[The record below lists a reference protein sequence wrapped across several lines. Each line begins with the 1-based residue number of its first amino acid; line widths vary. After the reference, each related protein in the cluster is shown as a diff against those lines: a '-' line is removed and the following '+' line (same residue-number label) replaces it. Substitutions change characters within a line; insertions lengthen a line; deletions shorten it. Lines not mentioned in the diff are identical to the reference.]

1 MIKAVGGPGVLL
13 HAQPVR
19 EGTEHAGAT
28 PNETVSR
35 AQISELFRIHDTE
48 QRFSTLVNRQEREDF
63 WLAKI
68 RNAGGRVRFFEE
80 HAQILRDHL
89 KEFAPHKEHKAAK
102 DGRRDKSA
110 YEVSKIVLEFLDANL
125 DQDEVIDDHMAAR
138 LVSGLMTA
146 LYNDRNHPRSTDEAE
161 RFGYRLKDFLLEIG
175 GAKIA
180 QLAHSFIKTPKA
192 WKKGLDEAKYAADP
206 LREDAFMA
214 RYNAVVPADLR
225 NQIQVGEH
233 RGSGSYLDTRS
244 IKLSPDYI
252 CQNPIYAGF
261 ENANFA
267 LQLVKPGSGER
278 SLGVLNL
285 LVEAFEHVKAND
297 KEGSRSIAAFIPIAE
312 HAAQNIKEESH
323 LTLLKSK
330 NEIASKL
337 YEGLVIEHK
346 DADIHFGSARMF
358 DHNDDY
364 RIVIDIQGDHFNDLK
379 CSDDLK
385 QVIAKAIF
393 MSELYMLLSG
403 KPFDHD
409 RHGHNQGI
417 RIIPASAQNPK
428 CKIIIGNFDEGAI
441 STQPPTTKQKE
452 LFAQIIMDA
461 LINSSRFGFSPGSS
475 LTHTFARYQ
484 DEGRYSKADL
494 NYANAMIKSII
505 SLLDYV
511 NKSFG
516 STKILDVLDC
526 IRVVMQSK
534 ELDDVTVKAFRERYR
549 GYQMFRNMIPVAE
562 QEHADIKRLAE
573 EKDRIEKGYFKPTE
587 ADLKFGSKVNSEAV
601 EIAFDM
607 LSCIIGGQS
616 PWGLKAKALKMAL
629 PDSLVA
635 KSNYRLHFPAGYQAR
650 FAKAA

>member
-1 MIKAVGGPGVLL
+1 MVTAIGGPRVLL

-19 EGTEHAGAT
+19 EGTECAGA
-28 PNETVSR
+28 PLKETVSP
-35 AQISELFRIHDTE
+35 AQISELFRVYDTE

-68 RNAGGRVRFFEE
+68 HEAGGRERFFEE
-80 HAQILRDHL
+80 HAQVLRDHL
-89 KEFAPHKEHKAAK
+89 KEFAPHKDHKAAK

-146 LYNDRNHPRSTDEAE
+146 LYNDRNNPRSTDEAE

-214 RYNAVVPADLR
+214 RYDAVVPADLR
-225 NQIQVGEH
+225 RHIQVAEH

-252 CQNPIYAGF
+252 RQNPIYAGF

-278 SLGVLNL
+278 SLGILKL

-312 HAAQNIKEESH
+312 HAAENINEESH
-323 LTLLKSK
+323 LTLLKAK
-330 NEIASKL
+330 NDVASKL

-417 RIIPASAQNPK
+417 RIIPPTATNSK

-441 STQPPTTKQKE
+441 STQAPTTKQKE

-484 DEGRYSKADL
+484 EQGKQSKADL

-516 STKILDVLDC
+516 RAKFPDVLDC

-534 ELDDVTVKAFRERYR
+534 ELDEVTVKAFRDRFR
-549 GYQMFRNMIPVAE
+549 AYQMYRERIPVHE
-562 QEHADIKRLAE
+562 QEPADVQRLAD
-573 EKDRIEKGYFKPTE
+573 EKLRVENTYFKPTS
-587 ADLKFGSKVNSEAV
+587 ADLKFGSDFNSFIVNM
-601 EIAFDM
+601 AFDM
-607 LSCIIGGQS
+607 LPAIIGGKES
-616 PWGLKAKALKMAL
+616 WGLRAQLAEATL
-629 PDSLVA
+629 PAGLVA
-635 KSNYRLHFPAGYQAR
+635 KSNYRLRFPEGYQAR